1 MELDELKAR
10 WIEQDRKLD
19 ASLRLNQQLLR
30 ESVLT
35 KAGTSL
41 KRLSRGL
48 WFELWMNVAGAL
60 LVGSFLGDHFDD
72 PRFCLP
78 AASLQIGII
87 VLIAAAARQL
97 VAISQI
103 DHGAPIVSI
112 QKRLESL
119 RAERI
124 RTTQWTLIL
133 APLAWTPLFIVAM
146 KGLLNVDVYVA
157 FGIPWV
163 VANVIFG
170 LLVIVAAVW
179 ISRAFADRFNRSPAV
194 QRLLRELGGQN
205 LAAAKCF
212 VQSLADFAENSRGE
226 R

>member
-97 VAISQI
+97 AAISQI

-205 LAAAKCF
+205 LAAAQSF